1 MKSGFAW
8 NRFPIFC
15 GSLVGGYYIFA
26 STFCAAVTA
35 ISYRY
40 GRQGLHRQGVTW
52 QRIVRPLAA
61 FCSAWISLGIFNAKG
76 RRSQESEHQLENPFE
91 NSIQERSGA
100 RATGNYGRSIDLTL
114 FTAVRAVDALV
125 QVMQIN
131 RKPPKRRPQPMSL
144 VTLRLNLAIDPAVFA
159 SSAAVIMWAW
169 FYNPTSLPKTY
180 RTWIGKVAQV
190 DPRLVQVLR
199 DAREGR
205 FVYGYDNGQSKALEG
220 MCEDYQWPVEWADPS
235 KTIPVPCRM
244 VHMGAGPSCHRHA
257 AVRFVKTFVFA
268 IKMYLP
274 VQLLLKSRR
283 PSLKASRKVL
293 EESIRSSIFLSTFV
307 ASFYYGVCLSRTLA
321 GPAIGGLFRIS
332 PIFWDAGACVA
343 TGSILCGWSV
353 LVEDRKRRQE
363 MAMFV
368 LPRALATFFP
378 RQYDRKVR
386 QAYLLA
392 S

>member
-1 MKSGFAW
+1 M
-8 NRFPIFC
+8 I
-15 GSLVGGYYIFA
+15 
-26 STFCAAVTA
+26 
-35 ISYRY
+35 
-40 GRQGLHRQGVTW
+40 W
-52 QRIVRPLAA
+52 QRVIRPLAA

-125 QVMQIN
+125 QAMQIN

-144 VTLRLNLAIDPAVFA
+144 LRPNSVIDPAVFA

-169 FYNPTSLPKTY
+169 FYNPTSLPRSY

-257 AVRFVKTFVFA
+257 VVRFVKTFVFA

-307 ASFYYGVCLSRTLA
+307 ASFYYGVCLSRTLV
-321 GPAIGGLFRIS
+321 GPAIGGLFRLS